1 MFFIKRKFIK
11 SDIKYMAE
19 LLYQDVSPEKWDQEN
34 LTKDNLNFS
43 IESVRLVD
51 DYADRLMHT
60 EFGQQLLKEHPDN
73 FPVRIGVYLGEVI
86 KNFTNGQFNW
96 FEFNSIQENTIHL
109 NNYLM
114 SVEDE
119 SVLYSKKLDKVIC
132 PIYETIQYLNGKS
145 KYKTLLNYVDE
156 VIKIQ

>member
-1 MFFIKRKFIK
+1 MK
-11 SDIKYMAE
+11 
-19 LLYQDVSPEKWDQEN
+19 LLYEDVSPEKWDQEN

-51 DYADRLMHT
+51 EYARRLMNT
-60 EFGQQLLKEHPDN
+60 DFGQQLLKEHPDN
-73 FPVRIGVYLGEVI
+73 FSVRIGVYLGEVI
-86 KNFTNGQFNW
+86 KNHMNGQYKW
-96 FEFNSIQENTIHL
+96 FEFKSIQENTVHL
-109 NNYLM
+109 NNCM
-114 SVEDE
+114 ASVKNE

-156 VIKIQ
+156 VIKNQ